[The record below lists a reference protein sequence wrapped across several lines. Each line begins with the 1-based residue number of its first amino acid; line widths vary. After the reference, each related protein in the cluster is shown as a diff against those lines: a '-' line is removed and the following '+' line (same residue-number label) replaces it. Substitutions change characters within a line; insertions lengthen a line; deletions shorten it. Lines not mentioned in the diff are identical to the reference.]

1 MRCKCYQISFFLGPT
16 RRAEGTTP
24 RATDTEKP
32 VYRLGTDDSVRII
45 AATFFSFTHVLS
57 QCFSFSLHS
66 FVLYH
71 LPEK

>member
-1 MRCKCYQISFFLGPT
+1 MVPNVFFFFLGPT